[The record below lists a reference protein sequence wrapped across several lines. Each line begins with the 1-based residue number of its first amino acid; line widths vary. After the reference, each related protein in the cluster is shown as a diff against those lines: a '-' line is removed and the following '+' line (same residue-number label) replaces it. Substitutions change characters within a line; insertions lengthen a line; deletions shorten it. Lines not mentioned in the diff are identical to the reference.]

1 MLNWTPCAATLTC
14 EVPALRAAFLPER
27 FLATPQT
34 RMTELAAMLK
44 AIHAQENKETAW
56 EQATAVVRKLQELA
70 FAKDS

>member
-1 MLNWTPCAATLTC
+1 
-14 EVPALRAAFLPER
+14 
-27 FLATPQT
+27 
-34 RMTELAAMLK
+34 MTELAAMLK